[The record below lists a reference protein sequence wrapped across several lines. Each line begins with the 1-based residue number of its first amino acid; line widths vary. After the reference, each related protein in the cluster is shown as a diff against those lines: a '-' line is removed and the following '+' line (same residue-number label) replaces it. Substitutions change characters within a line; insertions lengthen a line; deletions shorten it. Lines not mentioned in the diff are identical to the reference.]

1 MEQEKEINARES
13 IVLINEMI
21 ERAQSN
27 FRKGSGNSM
36 IFWGCAVSITAIL
49 VFILLQVLDKPYLA
63 FHGWWLMAPAFV
75 LESLIRK
82 KQPEA
87 HAKTHID
94 TIISMTWS
102 SCLFFILLFLAVVFA
117 FALILDDWHVYLL
130 ITPVIL
136 LALGMSQFVTAKA
149 FRFRYYMYGA
159 MTLWVGALLC
169 VAVTLLTRSVS
180 YQFLV
185 LALCMIFGFVI
196 TGILQNKNAAEKCSN
211 P

>member
-1 MEQEKEINARES
+1 RIRMEQEKEINARES

-87 HAKTHID
+87 HVKTHID

-102 SCLFFILLFLAVVFA
+102 
-117 FALILDDWHVYLL
+117 
-130 ITPVIL
+130 
-136 LALGMSQFVTAKA
+136 
-149 FRFRYYMYGA
+149 
-159 MTLWVGALLC
+159 
-169 VAVTLLTRSVS
+169 
-180 YQFLV
+180 
-185 LALCMIFGFVI
+185 
-196 TGILQNKNAAEKCSN
+196 
-211 P
+211 